1 MSRALERRLAA
12 VEALCFNSSR
22 VAALVRQIRRT
33 SKEIEGLSE
42 DDLKKYSDH
51 LVGFM
56 DYNTATRAE
65 ASEIMSAIS
74 RYSRDSDL
82 QSQEGRLR
90 ETLRPLLFT
99 VACGF
104 RHFYTADQEREVM
117 SRVSALQRAP
127 MTQAAQRRD
136 DVRS

>member
-1 MSRALERRLAA
+1 VSRALERRLAA

-22 VAALVRQIRRT
+22 VAALVRRIRRT
-33 SKEIEGLSE
+33 SKEIEGLSK

-74 RYSRDSDL
+74 KYSRDSDL

-90 ETLRPLLFT
+90 ETLRPLLIT
-99 VACGF
+99 VVRDF
-104 RHFYTADQEREVM
+104 RHFYTADQEKEVM
-117 SRVSALQRAP
+117 SRVSALRRAL
-127 MTQAAQRRD
+127 MTQAAQRPD
-136 DVRS
+136 EPRS